1 MGRAATFTAA
11 TCGDGGSVV
20 DAVVAATAHKV
31 SATAVLTSDPA
42 DLTALVADTQIRVV
56 AV

>member
-42 DLTALVADTQIRVV
+42 DLTTLLADTQTRVV